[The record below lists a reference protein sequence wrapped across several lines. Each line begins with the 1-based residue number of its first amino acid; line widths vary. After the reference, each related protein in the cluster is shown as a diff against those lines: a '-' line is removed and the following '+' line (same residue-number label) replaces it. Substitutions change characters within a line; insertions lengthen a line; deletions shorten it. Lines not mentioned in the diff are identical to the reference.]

1 MPIFEERFE
10 VNAPPETVWSFLL
23 DAKRLAPCIPGCDQ
37 LEVVDER
44 TYRVRLTVK
53 VGFLSTSQDVR
64 MQIVEADPPRRL
76 VSTGRGE
83 DRRLGSQ
90 VEIRTTLELSPAGD
104 GATTVS
110 YTSDVQV
117 LGRLGSVGDAVM
129 KIKAKQLAGDFARR
143 VVAAV
148 RSDSSPPTG
157 EGVE

>member
-10 VNAPPETVWSFLL
+10 VDARPEAVWCFLL
-23 DAKRLAPCIPGCDQ
+23 DARRLAPCIPGCDQ
-37 LEVVDER
+37 LEVVDEH

-104 GATTVS
+104 GGTTVS
-110 YTSDVQV
+110 YTSDVRV

-143 VVAAV
+143 VATAM

-157 EGVE
+157 QRAG